1 MTQDTSRQPNPSQG
15 RRMLLLL
22 AAFFAL
28 PVVLVLAM
36 YQLDWRPGSGSS
48 HGELLAPP
56 QPLQLADLH
65 DVQGRPFA
73 AAQWKDTWHLVYVAG
88 TACAAECQA
97 QARQLRQVH
106 VSLNKGIGRV
116 QRVLLVAA
124 EAPDTDLAALQ
135 GLYPDL
141 VVIAGAGATAL
152 AEQFAPSSQAN
163 VAHVYL
169 VDPLGNLMMRYPD
182 GYAPNGLRRDL
193 ERLLRYS
200 WAG

>member
-1 MTQDTSRQPNPSQG
+1 
-15 RRMLLLL
+15 MLLLL

-36 YQLDWRPGSGSS
+36 YQIDWRPGSGSS
-48 HGELLAPP
+48 HGVLLAPP
-56 QPLQLADLH
+56 QPLRLADLH

-73 AAQWKDTWHLVYVAG
+73 AAQWKDKWHLVYVAG
-88 TACAAECQA
+88 TACAADCLA
-97 QARQLRQVH
+97 QMHLLRQVH
-106 VSLNKGIGRV
+106 VSLNKEIGRV

-124 EAPDTDLAALQ
+124 EAPDADLAALQ
-135 GLYPDL
+135 GQYPDL
-141 VVIAGAGATAL
+141 VVLAGAGSTAL
-152 AEQFAPSSQAN
+152 AEQFAQTDQTN

-182 GYAPNGLRRDL
+182 SYAPNGLRRDL